1 MRERIQTYRNTLIL
15 GLIALPLGLAIG
27 AIDAL
32 SFAVELRFL
41 QVETRNLSTTCSLY
55 NKEV

>member
-1 MRERIQTYRNTLIL
+1 MRERIQTYKNTLIL

-32 SFAVELRFL
+32 FGCWL
-41 QVETRNLSTTCSLY
+41 
-55 NKEV
+55 

>member
-27 AIDAL
+27 AHDAP
-32 SFAVELRFL
+32 LRPGFCWL
-41 QVETRNLSTTCSLY
+41 
-55 NKEV
+55 